1 MGVLYFGC
9 GDGKAESKSS
19 MDCLISKTK
28 NQTEENM
35 ELINRELR
43 RLRERA
49 EKRSAKHNRE
59 ELKIKKCLK
68 CRDEFI
74 PAHRTNFLCG
84 ICTQV
89 IKKETGLNNNYD
101 YHSECRME
109 GKHRLSVRA
118 ALLAYNLNNK
128 DYFR

>member
-19 MDCLISKTK
+19 MDSLLSKTK
-28 NQTEENM
+28 NQNEENM

-59 ELKIKKCLK
+59 ELKI
-68 CRDEFI
+68 
-74 PAHRTNFLCG
+74 
-84 ICTQV
+84 
-89 IKKETGLNNNYD
+89 
-101 YHSECRME
+101 
-109 GKHRLSVRA
+109 
-118 ALLAYNLNNK
+118 
-128 DYFR
+128 

>member
-19 MDCLISKTK
+19 MDSLLSKTK
-28 NQTEENM
+28 NQNEENM

-68 CRDEFI
+68 CREEFI

-84 ICTQV
+84 ICSKD
-89 IKKETGLNNNYD
+89 IKKETGLNYNYD
-101 YHSECRME
+101 YHSEFRT
-109 GKHRLSVRA
+109 GGRNKLST
-118 ALLAYNLNNK
+118 
-128 DYFR
+128 FRGTR